1 MRFAITIL
9 AIAAWLP
16 VLASPARAEDPP
28 TSFLDREMAYTHKAG
43 SADVTVEAFVKSL
56 GPGTWEADPGDG
68 GYIYRASRF
77 DQLTA
82 ATHTSA
88 WLLIVDATGSVQV
101 PRAVMDGIEQ
111 PLLGFSAVAQAAS
124 LPSRPSLPAEMSGTV
139 QPVPAAPPDDSR
151 SVLNTLERLRSL
163 RQQTDTSTSPTR
175 PRGPE
180 LGVSLRGSDNAS
192 LSAVQRGAVGEKVRD
207 CWTRDAG
214 VLHAD
219 TFQVHLIVTTD
230 ATGVARQAEIAP
242 GDPASAFS
250 SPLHALAERA
260 VLAVLAA
267 PCPTLPLPQ
276 SMIGQPHR
284 FDFIFKP

>member
-9 AIAAWLP
+9 AIAAWFP

-124 LPSRPSLPAEMSGTV
+124 LPSRPSLPAEISGTV

-180 LGVSLRGSDNAS
+180 RGVSLRGSDNAS

-219 TFQVHLIVTTD
+219 TFQVHPDRHHRRDRRRPPSRDRAGRSGLRVQQS
-230 ATGVARQAEIAP
+230 AACACGASRQ
-242 GDPASAFS
+242 GSLGSTLFDPA
-250 SPLHALAERA
+250 LATKHDRSTA
-260 VLAVLAA
+260 
-267 PCPTLPLPQ
+267 Q
-276 SMIGQPHR
+276 
-284 FDFIFKP
+284 F